1 MTCRLTMLKMF
12 LALCAGM
19 LWAAHC
25 PAETDAAAAKK
36 SDGLWGRVSSWRL
49 PETVQIHGFASQ
61 SYIHTSGNEFF
72 GHSTNMG
79 SLDFTEMGL
88 NGSWHP
94 LSQLQMSMQ
103 VVYRRAGKTD
113 NQNVRLDFGFLDYS
127 FIADAESLFGI
138 RGGRVF
144 NPYGLYND
152 TRDMP
157 FTRPS
162 IFLPQSVYFDVD
174 RNFSLSG
181 DGVQIYGERRTD
193 FGDFSLQINGMY
205 PRTDDPEL
213 NNTIVGGGP
222 GYMTGELSWMGRL
235 SYEADNGKIKLAVTS
250 AEINSHYVSRAGGA
264 HLCNDVPGVLCP
276 GQFQFSPTLFS
287 ARYLGGNWGLEA
299 EYALRPTSLKNFG
312 PSLPDT
318 HFTGESYYIQG
329 HYRFAPKWEALMRYD
344 VLYADRNDRG
354 GQATA
359 AGAAAAGVVL
369 NAYNNFA
376 KDITFGLRY
385 DVTPWWMLRAEYHLI
400 NGTGWTSNIEN
411 KDQANTEQH
420 WNMFAFSTSF
430 RF

>member
-1 MTCRLTMLKMF
+1 MMRKQTMFKTIV
-12 LALCAGM
+12 ALCFG
-19 LWAAHC
+19 LSWASHC
-25 PAETDAAAAKK
+25 QAEGDSKQSKQSA
-36 SDGLWGRVSSWRL
+36 GLWDTVSSWKL
-49 PETVQIHGFASQ
+49 PDTVQIHGFASQ

-88 NGSWHP
+88 NGSWRP
-94 LSQLQMSMQ
+94 IPQLQTSMQ

-113 NQNVRLDFGFLDYS
+113 NQNVRLDFGFLDYN
-127 FIADAESLFGI
+127 IINNGDTLFGV

-162 IFLPQSVYFDVD
+162 IFLPQSIYFDVN

-181 DGVQIYGERRTD
+181 DGVQIYAEHRTN
-193 FGDFSLQINGMY
+193 FGNFSLQINGIY

-213 NNTIVGGGP
+213 NLNILGNSS
-222 GYMTGELSWMGRL
+222 GYLTGDLSWMGRL
-235 SYEADNGKIKLAVTS
+235 SYETDNGKIKLSVTS
-250 AEINSHYVSRAGGA
+250 AEINSHYKPLSVAANFCRDLPGT
-264 HLCNDVPGVLCP
+264 LCA
-276 GQFQFSPTLFS
+276 GQFQFSPILFS
-287 ARYLGGNWGLEA
+287 ARYIDGNWGLTG
-299 EYALRPTSLKNFG
+299 EYALRPTSFQNFG
-312 PSLPDT
+312 PSLPNISL
-318 HFTGESYYIQG
+318 TGESYYIQG
-329 HYRFAPKWEALMRYD
+329 HYRFAPQWEALLRYD
-344 VLYADRNDRG
+344 VIYDNRDDRS
-354 GQATA
+354 GQKTA
-359 AGAAAAGVVL
+359 ALTGYP
-369 NAYNNFA
+369 AYTHFA

-400 NGTGWTSNIEN
+400 NGVSWAPATEN
-411 KDQANTEQH
+411 QDNTDQH